1 MFEGLSINADV
12 LGFGTALGV
21 GLLIGAERERRKGDG
36 PARAPAGIRTHAVV
50 ALLGAVAFRLGDVL
64 LTAVLLA
71 GVTTFVALAYR
82 RSVSTDPGI
91 TSEAALILTAL
102 LGALAM
108 NNAPLAGALGVVLA
122 IILAARTPM
131 HHFVR
136 NVLSESELHD
146 LLVLAA
152 AVLVVMPLVPD
163 RSMGP
168 YDAINPRSI
177 WIIVV
182 LIMAIGA
189 VGYIALKL
197 IGARFGLPLAGFI
210 SGFVSSTATIGAM
223 GGLARREPAA
233 LRPAVAGAVLST
245 VATIVQMAAVLAITS
260 PPTLRAMSG
269 ALAAAGGVA
278 LAYGLVFM
286 WHAVR
291 SDTAEPTPSG
301 RMVNVTAALIF
312 ATTVASVQ
320 ILAAAL
326 EAWLG
331 SAGVAV
337 AAAAAGFADTHSAA
351 ASVASLVKAGRLE
364 TAAAVLPILLALS
377 TNTVSKAVFAL
388 LGGGARYGVPII
400 GGLVLVLAAA
410 WAGALLF

>member
-1 MFEGLSINADV
+1 MNGDFNLI
-12 LGFGTALGV
+12 GFATALGI

-36 PARAPAGIRTHAVV
+36 PLRAAAGIRTHTII
-50 ALLGAVAFRLGDVL
+50 ALLGAVAMQLGGVM

-71 GVTTFVALAYR
+71 GVTVFAALSYR
-82 RSVSTDPGI
+82 RTAGADPGI
-91 TSEAALILTAL
+91 TSEAALLLTAL

-108 NNAPLAGALGVVLA
+108 DNPPLAGGLGVVVA
-122 IILAARTPM
+122 AVLAARTPI

-136 NVLSESELHD
+136 DVLSERELHD

-163 RSMGP
+163 RYLGP
-168 YDAINPRSI
+168 YEAVNPRSL
-177 WIIVV
+177 WMIVV

-189 VGYIALKL
+189 AGYIALK
-197 IGARFGLPLAGFI
+197 IVGARYGLPLAGFI

-223 GGLARREPAA
+223 GALARRQPLA

-245 VATIVQMAAVLAITS
+245 VATIAQMAAILAMTS
-260 PPTLRAMSG
+260 PPTLRALST
-269 ALAAAGGVA
+269 ALAAAGVVA
-278 LAYGLVFM
+278 LAYGLVFT

-291 SDTAEPTPSG
+291 THGEDPAPPA
-301 RMVNVTAALIF
+301 RAVNLTAALVF
-312 ATTVASVQ
+312 AATVAAVQ

-326 EAWLG
+326 QAWLG
-331 SAGVAV
+331 DSGVAV

-351 ASVASLVKAGRLE
+351 ASVASLVKGGRIE

-377 TNTVSKAVFAL
+377 TNTISKTVFAL
-388 LGGGARYGVPII
+388 IGGGRRYGVPII

-410 WAGALLF
+410 WAGALLH